1 MPGFYGQ
8 GGLTAQQTT
17 DLALAATALQPSD
30 VGTMAAQNASA
41 VAITGG
47 TNGASLTKVVAATY
61 PLAAAGVFQSY
72 GIAQPS
78 VQGGSSTL
86 TIADACRFETRTS
99 TTSLGAT
106 AGAFSVSPLIVSSD
120 IAYTA
125 YFRVRTA
132 ASLTNYGVYVG
143 TGNAQPTFSS
153 ATPPTN
159 SNFARFVQGTDTK
172 FTAFGRA
179 AGSASAGASF
189 GPTVATSTTYMIRI
203 RNVPGAGAYFAAYA
217 GTAIDGNFGTE
228 VLVATVPAAG
238 TGLGWVAQAG
248 AFTAGTAVTFS
259 WSLTQLEW

>member
-8 GGLTAQQTT
+8 GGLTAQQTA

-30 VGTMAAQNASA
+30 VGTMAAQNATA

-47 TNGASLTKVVAATY
+47 TSAADPTKVVAATY
-61 PLAAAGVFQSY
+61 PLAAAGVYQSY

-99 TTSLGAT
+99 ATALGAQ
-106 AGAFSVSPLIVSSD
+106 AGAFSVSPSILTTD
-120 IAYTA
+120 MPFAA
-125 YFRVRTA
+125 YFRVRTSS
-132 ASLTNYGVYVG
+132 SLTNLCVWVG
-143 TGNAQPTFSS
+143 ACATQPSFSS
-153 ATPPTN
+153 STPPT
-159 SNFARFVQGTDTK
+159 SSGLVRYVQGTDTK

-179 AGSASAGASF
+179 AGSTSAGATF
-189 GPTVATSTTYMIRI
+189 GPDIAVSTTYMVRV
-203 RNVPGAGAYFAAYA
+203 RNVPGDAMYYAAYA
-217 GTAIDGNFGTE
+217 GSSIGGNFGTE
-228 VLVATVPAAG
+228 VRVTTVPAAG